1 MKENIRLKI
10 LINVSLL
17 IFILPFLQTCSDESL
32 KKSLFYDLETEM
44 TLIEEDTIK
53 LKSKS
58 IEVSKNEN
66 HKKIVEDKNAKEDW
80 LKEIR
85 KEYTYNAYF

>member
-1 MKENIRLKI
+1 M
-10 LINVSLL
+10 INVSLL